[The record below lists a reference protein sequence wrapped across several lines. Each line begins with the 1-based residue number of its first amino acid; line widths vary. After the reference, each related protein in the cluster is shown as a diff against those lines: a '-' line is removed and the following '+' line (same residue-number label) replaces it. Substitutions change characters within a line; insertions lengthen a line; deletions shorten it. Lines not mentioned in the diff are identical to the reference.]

1 AKLLSE
7 KRNKAALNIEKKTMS
22 ELAFLEMKKAVFKVE
37 FETKEQQLS
46 ANGMDRIRFTA
57 STNPGMSLSPID
69 KIASGGELSRFM
81 LAFRVALFD
90 SAPKNT
96 IIFDEIDVGISGSV
110 ADSIGQRLNL
120 LSKAVQI
127 IVITHQ
133 PQVAGKADSH
143 ILVEKIQGDD
153 HTQVNVRV
161 LQEEGK
167 SLELARMI
175 SGKTITK
182 AGIDA
187 AKELIT

>member
-1 AKLLSE
+1 
-7 KRNKAALNIEKKTMS
+7 
-22 ELAFLEMKKAVFKVE
+22 
-37 FETKEQQLS
+37 
-46 ANGMDRIRFTA
+46 MDRIRFTA
-57 STNPGMSLSPID
+57 STNLGMPLSPID

-90 SAPKNT
+90 SAPKNA

-143 ILVEKIQGDD
+143 ILVKKYK
-153 HTQVNVRV
+153 V
-161 LQEEGK
+161 
-167 SLELARMI
+167 MI
-175 SGKTITK
+175 ILK
-182 AGIDA
+182 
-187 AKELIT
+187 LM